1 MFYPEKQIS
10 VKGIYTI
17 INTKK
22 KPDFVFEGESHPF
35 WEMVYVKNGS
45 VGVSADERIYSL
57 SEGDVIFHKPME
69 FHRIWSAEN
78 SSPHLCILTFELKG
92 KKVTELENVTRKLDE
107 ASKIMLG
114 RCMEKG
120 RKAFEFSRS
129 GAVSSVIDER
139 YCQEYCNALEDFLL
153 LHACMGKNESLPAES
168 SSSSR
173 LFSDTVLY
181 LRDNIGEKLTVE
193 AIADRFFVSP
203 SRIKKLFAR
212 YSGIGVMTYF
222 NNMKILEAQ
231 KLLREGLA
239 VSNVAEKLGFT
250 NQFYFSSVFKK
261 ITGMTPSQFKH
272 LQDPKR

>member
-1 MFYPEKQIS
+1 MFYPVKQIA

-22 KPDFVFEGESHPF
+22 RPDFVFEGESHPF

-57 SEGDVIFHKPME
+57 SEGDIIFHKPME
-69 FHRIWSAEN
+69 FHRIWSSEN
-78 SSPHLCILTFELKG
+78 SSPHLHILTFELEG
-92 KKVTELENVTRKLDE
+92 NKVSELENVTRKLDE

-120 RKAFEFSRS
+120 KKAFEFSRS
-129 GAVSSVIDER
+129 GAVASVIDER

-153 LHACMGKNESLPAES
+153 LHASMGRTESLPAES
-168 SSSSR
+168 SSSSK

-181 LRDNIGEKLTVE
+181 LRDNISEKLTVE

-203 SRIKKLFAR
+203 SRIKKLFAK
-212 YSGIGVMTYF
+212 YSGIGVITYF

-231 KLLREGLA
+231 KLLREGLT
-239 VSNVAEKLGFT
+239 VNETAETLGFA

-261 ITGMTPSQFKH
+261 TTGMTPSHFKH
-272 LQDPKR
+272 LEDMKR